1 MPNRAYR
8 QLIRAKKYCNTK
20 MKMSPF
26 TKMKMSPKDAI
37 ISSKKGGYYGKKGH
51 CYDESKP
58 AKTIACNWQ
67 GIKQATKTV
76 WKQQIF

>member
-8 QLIRAKKYCNTK
+8 QLIRAKKYCN
-20 MKMSPF
+20 

-58 AKTIACNWQ
+58 TKTIACNWQ